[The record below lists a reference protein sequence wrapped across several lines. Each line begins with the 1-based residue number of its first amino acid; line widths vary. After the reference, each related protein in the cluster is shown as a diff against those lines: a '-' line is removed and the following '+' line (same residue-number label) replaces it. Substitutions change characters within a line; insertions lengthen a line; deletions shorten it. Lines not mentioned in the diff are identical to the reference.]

1 MPNRNLLVFNKIK
14 ETKCP
19 HVVLI
24 DSDLFN
30 NIQDFIIVK
39 LFIFFV
45 LKKKNLKILFKKNSN
60 STVCSI
66 CSTKVKDEDE
76 SSPNLWLCLHDDC
89 KMLFSNNESNNE
101 LINHKKEHFDSKNHS
116 IMFDL
121 NSKLIYC
128 ALCKENIDLDNN
140 NPSSKK

>member
-24 DSDLFN
+24 DSDLLN

-45 LKKKNLKILFKKNSN
+45 LKKKNLKIIF
-60 STVCSI
+60 
-66 CSTKVKDEDE
+66 
-76 SSPNLWLCLHDDC
+76 
-89 KMLFSNNESNNE
+89 
-101 LINHKKEHFDSKNHS
+101 
-116 IMFDL
+116 
-121 NSKLIYC
+121 
-128 ALCKENIDLDNN
+128 
-140 NPSSKK
+140 